1 MGNTTINLVLEPDR
15 LIRLPEVMRIT
26 SLSRTQIY
34 RMISTGSFSKQS
46 RISHKVAAWRQSD
59 VAAWVA
65 SVTAA

>member
-1 MGNTTINLVLEPDR
+1 MTDR
-15 LIRLPEVMRIT
+15 LIRLPEVIQIT

-34 RMISTGSFSKQS
+34 RLIAAGTFPKQS

>member
-1 MGNTTINLVLEPDR
+1 MTDR
-15 LIRLPEVMRIT
+15 LIRLPEVIQIT

-34 RMISTGSFSKQS
+34 RLIAAGTFPKQR